1 MLITYQ
7 LKDEKHSIAERKL
20 KLQVYKAEK
29 EKKLLS
35 EQLTSLVNNNN
46 NNNNT
51 QSNSL
56 LNNNK
61 PSKTKSQRIV
71 TLSSAR
77 KTVKPVSTS
86 STPKKHR
93 SINIRMN
100 YSAQNYSS
108 KTKKKIEENI
118 THKRNSS
125 IVINKS
131 KARNY
136 FDQLDN
142 SSMKI
147 ISMNKKDEKNKKNV
161 NTNIRACHKK
171 SNSTFISPNPSNKK
185 EKKNTHNNNANN
197 KVSRNAKN
205 TNHHHNH
212 NNAHAHN
219 SNNNV
224 IINNYNYINVYTTSG
239 ISESEVKSVV
249 KKRLSNNH
257 KHSNSNTINTNNN
270 ANTNNKP
277 PLISNKKKK

>member
-46 NNNNT
+46 THSNT
-51 QSNSL
+51 S
-56 LNNNK
+56 LNNK
-61 PSKTKSQRIV
+61 QPKTKNQRVV

-86 STPKKHR
+86 STPTKHK

-100 YSAQNYSS
+100 NSAQNYSS
-108 KTKKKIEENI
+108 KTRKKIEENI
-118 THKRNSS
+118 TYKRNSS

-136 FDQLDN
+136 FEQLDN

-147 ISMNKKDEKNKKNV
+147 ITIDKKEEKNKKNA

-171 SNSTFISPNPSNKK
+171 SNSTFISPNPSIKK
-185 EKKNTHNNNANN
+185 DKKNNNANN

-205 TNHHHNH
+205 TNHHRH

-270 ANTNNKP
+270 TNSHSNKP
-277 PLISNKKKK
+277 PITSNKKKK

>member
-29 EKKLLS
+29 EKKLLN

-46 NNNNT
+46 T
-51 QSNSL
+51 HSNSSL
-56 LNNNK
+56 NNK
-61 PSKTKSQRIV
+61 PPKTKSQRVV

-86 STPKKHR
+86 STPTKHK
-93 SINIRMN
+93 SISLRMN
-100 YSAQNYSS
+100 NSAQHYSS
-108 KTKKKIEENI
+108 KTKKTIEENI

-136 FDQLDN
+136 FEQLDN

-147 ISMNKKDEKNKKNV
+147 ITIDKKEEKNKKNV
-161 NTNIRACHKK
+161 NTNLRASHKK
-171 SNSTFISPNPSNKK
+171 SNSTFISPNPSIKK
-185 EKKNTHNNNANN
+185 DKKNNNANN

-205 TNHHHNH
+205 TNHHNH
-212 NNAHAHN
+212 NNPHAHN
-219 SNNNV
+219 SNNV

-239 ISESEVKSVV
+239 ISESEVKNVV
-249 KKRLSNNH
+249 KKRISNNH

-270 ANTNNKP
+270 TNSHNHKP
-277 PLISNKKKK
+277 PIASNKKKK

>member
-7 LKDEKHSIAERKL
+7 IKDEKHSIAERKL

-46 NNNNT
+46 T
-51 QSNSL
+51 QSNSSL
-56 LNNNK
+56 NNK
-61 PSKTKSQRIV
+61 PSKTKSQRVV

-77 KTVKPVSTS
+77 KTNKPVSTA
-86 STPKKHR
+86 STPKKYK

-100 YSAQNYSS
+100 NSAQNYSS
-108 KTKKKIEENI
+108 KTKKRIEETI
-118 THKRNSS
+118 AHKRNSS

-131 KARNY
+131 KAFNY

-142 SSMKI
+142 SSMKRI
-147 ISMNKKDEKNKKNV
+147 TIDKKEEKNKKNA
-161 NTNIRACHKK
+161 NTSIRAFHKK
-171 SNSTFISPNPSNKK
+171 SNSTFISPNPSIKK
-185 EKKNTHNNNANN
+185 DKKNNNVNN

-205 TNHHHNH
+205 TNHHNH

-219 SNNNV
+219 TNNNV

-239 ISESEVKSVV
+239 ISESEVKNVV
-249 KKRLSNNH
+249 KKPLSNNNH
-257 KHSNSNTINTNNN
+257 KHSNSNTINTN
-270 ANTNNKP
+270 THNNKP
-277 PLISNKKKK
+277 PITNIKKKK